1 MEKDILEYKYGENE
15 IDEKLKSFVVDT
27 KPVDIDMSNI
37 KKKTYAKIRRD
48 NERRM
53 ARRKFFIGVAFA
65 ACITLLIGVLVVPRG
80 ILSGV
85 TERTVAIVKPKMITT
100 TVPVGEIMTF
110 RLPDGTKIVANSRSI
125 VKYPEKFTN
134 DTRDIYTKGEVYLEV
149 AHDKEHPFIVHSDGF
164 DLKVLGTKFNIV
176 NYNGHYSNVVLVEGA
191 VEVTTKSRD
200 KVTMRPNQLL
210 NVSGGKL
217 DGLKNVDTSQYTS
230 WMNGIM
236 NLHGDNI
243 HQVVSRINDYYGT
256 EIGVQENNI
265 SGTPLYGKMVYQK
278 DVDEVLKAINA
289 IVGTKVSVV
298 NGKVY
303 LTK

>member
-1 MEKDILEYKYGENE
+1 M
-15 IDEKLKSFVVDT
+15 F
-27 KPVDIDMSNI
+27 
-37 KKKTYAKIRRD
+37 
-48 NERRM
+48 
-53 ARRKFFIGVAFA
+53 
-65 ACITLLIGVLVVPRG
+65 VVPRS

-85 TERTVAIVKPKMITT
+85 TEHKVAIVKPKMITT

-256 EIGVQENNI
+256 EIGVQENI

>member
-1 MEKDILEYKYGENE
+1 MEKNIFEYKYGENE

-65 ACITLLIGVLVVPRG
+65 ACITLLIGVLVVPRS

-85 TERTVAIVKPKMITT
+85 TEHKVAIVKPKMITT

-256 EIGVQENNI
+256 EIGVQENI

>member
-1 MEKDILEYKYGENE
+1 MEKDIFEYKYGENE

-37 KKKTYAKIRRD
+37 TKKTYAKIRRD

-65 ACITLLIGVLVVPRG
+65 ACITLLIGVFVVPRS

-85 TERTVAIVKPKMITT
+85 TEHKVAIVKPKMITT

-256 EIGVQENNI
+256 EIGVQENI

>member
-1 MEKDILEYKYGENE
+1 MEKDIFEYKYGENE

-256 EIGVQENNI
+256 EIGVQENI

>member
-1 MEKDILEYKYGENE
+1 MEKDIFEYKYGENK

-65 ACITLLIGVLVVPRG
+65 ACITLLIGVFVVPRS

-85 TERTVAIVKPKMITT
+85 TERTVAIVKPKMIIT

-256 EIGVQENNI
+256 EIGVQENI

>member
-1 MEKDILEYKYGENE
+1 MEKDIFEYKYGENE

-37 KKKTYAKIRRD
+37 KKRTYAKIRRD

-65 ACITLLIGVLVVPRG
+65 ACITLLIGVFVVPRS

-85 TERTVAIVKPKMITT
+85 TEHKVAIVKPKMITT

-256 EIGVQENNI
+256 EIGVQENI

>member
-1 MEKDILEYKYGENE
+1 MEKDIFEYKYGENE

-48 NERRM
+48 NELRM

-65 ACITLLIGVLVVPRG
+65 ACITLLIGVFVVPRG

-191 VEVTTKSRD
+191 VEVTTKSHD

-256 EIGVQENNI
+256 EIGVQENI

>member
-1 MEKDILEYKYGENE
+1 MEKDIFEYKYGENE

-65 ACITLLIGVLVVPRG
+65 ACITLLIGVFVVPRS

-85 TERTVAIVKPKMITT
+85 TEHKVAIVKPKMITT

-256 EIGVQENNI
+256 EIGVQENM

>member
-1 MEKDILEYKYGENE
+1 MEKNIFEYKYGENE

-65 ACITLLIGVLVVPRG
+65 ACITLLIGVFVVPRS

-85 TERTVAIVKPKMITT
+85 TEHKVAIVKPKMITT

-256 EIGVQENNI
+256 EIGVQENI

>member
-1 MEKDILEYKYGENE
+1 MEKDIFEYKYGENK

-65 ACITLLIGVLVVPRG
+65 ACITLLIGVFVVPRS

-85 TERTVAIVKPKMITT
+85 TEHKVAIVKPKMITT

-256 EIGVQENNI
+256 EIGVQENI

>member
-1 MEKDILEYKYGENE
+1 MEKDIFEYKYGENE

-65 ACITLLIGVLVVPRG
+65 ACMTLLIGVLVVPRG

-256 EIGVQENNI
+256 EIGVQENI

>member
-1 MEKDILEYKYGENE
+1 MEKDIFEYKYGENE

-65 ACITLLIGVLVVPRG
+65 ACITLLIGVFVVPRG

-85 TERTVAIVKPKMITT
+85 TERTVAIVKPKMIIT

-256 EIGVQENNI
+256 EIGVQENI

>member
-1 MEKDILEYKYGENE
+1 MEKDIFEYKYGENE

-65 ACITLLIGVLVVPRG
+65 ACITLLIGVLVVPRS

-85 TERTVAIVKPKMITT
+85 TEHKVAIVKPKMITT

-256 EIGVQENNI
+256 EIGVQENI

>member
-1 MEKDILEYKYGENE
+1 MEKDIFEYKYGENE

>member
-1 MEKDILEYKYGENE
+1 MEKDIFEYKYGENE

-85 TERTVAIVKPKMITT
+85 TEHKVAIVKPKMITT

-256 EIGVQENNI
+256 EIGVQENI

>member
-1 MEKDILEYKYGENE
+1 MEKDIFEYKYGENE

-65 ACITLLIGVLVVPRG
+65 ACITLLIGVFVVPRG

-256 EIGVQENNI
+256 EIGVQENI

>member
-1 MEKDILEYKYGENE
+1 MEKDIFEYKYGENE

-65 ACITLLIGVLVVPRG
+65 ACITLLIGVFVVPRS

-85 TERTVAIVKPKMITT
+85 TEHKVAIVKPKMITT

-256 EIGVQENNI
+256 EIGVQENI
-265 SGTPLYGKMVYQK
+265 SRTPLYGKMVYQK

>member
-1 MEKDILEYKYGENE
+1 MEKDIFEYKYGENE

-65 ACITLLIGVLVVPRG
+65 ACMTLLIGVFVVPRS

-85 TERTVAIVKPKMITT
+85 TEHKVAIVKPKMITT

-256 EIGVQENNI
+256 EIGVQENI

>member
-1 MEKDILEYKYGENE
+1 MEKDIFEYKYGENE

-65 ACITLLIGVLVVPRG
+65 ACITLLIGVFVVPRG

>member
-1 MEKDILEYKYGENE
+1 MEKDIFEYKYGENE

-65 ACITLLIGVLVVPRG
+65 ACITLLIGVFVVPRS

-85 TERTVAIVKPKMITT
+85 TEHKVAIVKPKMITT

-256 EIGVQENNI
+256 EIGVQENI

>member
-298 NGKVY
+298 NGNVY

>member
-1 MEKDILEYKYGENE
+1 MEKDIFEYKYGENE

-65 ACITLLIGVLVVPRG
+65 ACITLLIGVFVVPRS

-85 TERTVAIVKPKMITT
+85 TEHKVAIVKPKMITT

-110 RLPDGTKIVANSRSI
+110 RLPDGTKIVVNSRSI

-256 EIGVQENNI
+256 EIGVQENI

>member
-1 MEKDILEYKYGENE
+1 MEKDIFEYKYGENE

-53 ARRKFFIGVAFA
+53 DRRKFFIGVAFA
-65 ACITLLIGVLVVPRG
+65 ACITLLIGVFVVPRS

-85 TERTVAIVKPKMITT
+85 TEHKVAIVKPKMITT

-243 HQVVSRINDYYGT
+243 HQVVSRINDYYCT
-256 EIGVQENNI
+256 EIGVQENI

>member
-1 MEKDILEYKYGENE
+1 MEKDIFEYKYGENE

-217 DGLKNVDTSQYTS
+217 DGMKNVDTSQYTS

>member
-1 MEKDILEYKYGENE
+1 MEKDIFEYKYGENE

-65 ACITLLIGVLVVPRG
+65 ACITLLIGVFVVPRS

-85 TERTVAIVKPKMITT
+85 TEHKVAIVKPKMITT

-256 EIGVQENNI
+256 EIGVQENNL

>member
-1 MEKDILEYKYGENE
+1 MENDIFEYKYGENE

-256 EIGVQENNI
+256 EIGVQENI

>member
-1 MEKDILEYKYGENE
+1 MEKDIFEYKYGENE

-65 ACITLLIGVLVVPRG
+65 ACITLLIGVFVVPRG

-256 EIGVQENNI
+256 EIGVQENI

-278 DVDEVLKAINA
+278 DVDKVLKAINA

>member
-1 MEKDILEYKYGENE
+1 MEKDIFEYKYGENE

-65 ACITLLIGVLVVPRG
+65 ACITLLIGVFVVPRS

-85 TERTVAIVKPKMITT
+85 TEHKVAIVKPKMITT

-256 EIGVQENNI
+256 EIGVQENI

-278 DVDEVLKAINA
+278 DVDKVLKAINA

>member
-1 MEKDILEYKYGENE
+1 MEKDIFEYKYGENE

-65 ACITLLIGVLVVPRG
+65 ACITLLIGVFVVPKS

-85 TERTVAIVKPKMITT
+85 TEHKVAIVKPKMITT

-256 EIGVQENNI
+256 EIGVQENI